1 MDEPIRLL
9 VGSRC
14 TSAEPA
20 RSEAPAADRTISG
33 GKLYPMV
40 SASLG
45 ELRTFFL
52 LTFWYGPSPRN
63 AGCTSPPRSDPR
75 HGEASR
81 GRRADQQ
88 WSRAARR
95 GRVIEPLP
103 TAQKVLTRAAWPRSS
118 RWPARP
124 HRRTPKRPAPGARV
138 APEHGRARGR
148 VVVHLARPGIDGVRH
163 LDPEVPG
170 PRCGPGQPL
179 RRGRSPRCIRK
190 SPCRRSCPGRRSL
203 RR

>member
-20 RSEAPAADRTISG
+20 RSEAPAADRTIFG

-40 SASLG
+40 SESLG

-103 TAQKVLTRAAWPRSS
+103 TAHNVASAGASVCTFPDADP
-118 RWPARP
+118 P
-124 HRRTPKRPAPGARV
+124 HA
-138 APEHGRARGR
+138 
-148 VVVHLARPGIDGVRH
+148 
-163 LDPEVPG
+163 
-170 PRCGPGQPL
+170 L
-179 RRGRSPRCIRK
+179 RRSRQPPLESSKAGSHPGKGGSLVVQSCCGRFT
-190 SPCRRSCPGRRSL
+190 
-203 RR
+203 